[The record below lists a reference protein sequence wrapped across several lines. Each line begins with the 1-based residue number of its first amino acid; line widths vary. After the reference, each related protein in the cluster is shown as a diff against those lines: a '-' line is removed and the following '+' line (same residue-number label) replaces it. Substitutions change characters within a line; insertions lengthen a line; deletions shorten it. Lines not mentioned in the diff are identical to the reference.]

1 MIEMNVQF
9 LLEDI
14 FSTSFIVRQGLLQ
27 VISDLTPNQAKLMKS
42 RNAERLKRISFS
54 SNEIA
59 NKLKRKLQKMANL
72 NETPQPKPDPLKTLF
87 TLRLWIESKSKT
99 WTNHHSAGV
108 SQSADF
114 TVRPRD
120 SNFISDLTIKTTD
133 HRHNF
138 VLFLYNKIS

>member
-1 MIEMNVQF
+1 MNVQF

-87 TLRLWIESKSKT
+87 TLRLWIESKS
-99 WTNHHSAGV
+99 
-108 SQSADF
+108 
-114 TVRPRD
+114 
-120 SNFISDLTIKTTD
+120 
-133 HRHNF
+133 
-138 VLFLYNKIS
+138 